1 MGSPVVPL
9 NKMNF
14 KFLLAVF
21 VVAVALVPTPTEADR
36 PRIPGSLAS
45 LDLEQIFSSPEPLR
59 NRTSAITG
67 YMSVTNRL
75 DKYTASDKG
84 CRVRNI
90 RCFPSTRKGTIIR
103 RGEPCSL
110 TKLTTN
116 IFTVHTAGNGG
127 DSCIIKQVLNPTP
140 AANGQQ

>member
-75 DKYTASDKG
+75 DKYTAYHLT
-84 CRVRNI
+84 
-90 RCFPSTRKGTIIR
+90 CFLALDQTLCSKASELLSTRIATKVVELETFVAFHQQGK
-103 RGEPCSL
+103 EPSSEE
-110 TKLTTN
+110 
-116 IFTVHTAGNGG
+116 GN
-127 DSCIIKQVLNPTP
+127 
-140 AANGQQ
+140 

>member
-67 YMSVTNRL
+67 YMRANCSKPYQTRDL
-75 DKYTASDKG
+75 L
-84 CRVRNI
+84 
-90 RCFPSTRKGTIIR
+90 STRIATKVVELETFVAFHQQGK
-103 RGEPCSL
+103 EPSSEE
-110 TKLTTN
+110 
-116 IFTVHTAGNGG
+116 GN
-127 DSCIIKQVLNPTP
+127 L
-140 AANGQQ
+140 AL